1 MNTPPQVL
9 LRILN
14 GDLQGQTFPVGAGL
28 VVGRANTCAVFV
40 PDGRAS
46 REHLELSFEDG
57 RLIARDLKSHNGTFL
72 NGVRMESSEVHPG
85 DVVRIG
91 TTLLGFE
98 IAKASAESA
107 VKVVQGSHDL
117 EPRLVRSMDP
127 ISGPVV
133 ASRINAEDYLASLG
147 VSQTITT
154 DASTLQLLRKTRH
167 FAILTEV
174 SRALQ
179 RYSDLQESLPG
190 ILDLVL
196 QVLRA
201 DAASVVLLDDEGRLV
216 PNLMREREDRVG
228 VQVETFRSGEISE
241 ARVISKTIAD
251 KVLKERCAVIT
262 ADASTDERF
271 ATADSVV
278 INNVRSLMVVP
289 ILVSDEMLGFVEFE
303 NRRSVSAFDE
313 TDLHFAS
320 VMGSM
325 VGIALNHLRMQ
336 QSRERVIQQLQA
348 ARDQLLATQ
357 QRLII
362 AERMGTLGRLASG
375 IAHEVK
381 NHLSPL
387 LLADLIAHKYPEDS
401 EICEASEMMLEA
413 QRRILGLVDEIRQFA
428 GGGRGSVQLAPCDL
442 SDLVNGVLRFI
453 TCDRSMQSVH
463 IRAEHRQEPLVN
475 VDSGRIRQVLINLI
489 RNASEAMGGQGTI
502 EVVVDA
508 SSHAATVSVRDSGPG
523 IPKDVQDRIFEPFF
537 TTKGERGLGLGLD
550 ISRQIIRAHGG
561 SLVFTS
567 TLGVGSEFSVI
578 LPMQQDS
585 DADEP
590 RDSAPEFS
598 DLATDAGHMRFPTS

>member
-1 MNTPPQVL
+1 MNTAPQVL

-14 GDLQGQTFPVGAGL
+14 GDLQGQTFPVGTGL
-28 VVGRANTCAVFV
+28 VVGRGNTCAVFV

-46 REHLELSFEDG
+46 REHLQLRFEEG
-57 RLIARDLKSHNGTFL
+57 RLMAHDLKSHNGTFL
-72 NGVRMESSEVHPG
+72 NGVRIENAQVHPG
-85 DVVRIG
+85 DVLRIG

-98 IAKASAESA
+98 LVKANGDAA
-107 VKVVQGSHDL
+107 VQVVSDAHAP
-117 EPRLVRSMDP
+117 EPRLIRSMDP
-127 ISGPVV
+127 ISGPVAV
-133 ASRINAEDYLASLG
+133 SRLNAEDYLASLG

-216 PNLMREREDRVG
+216 PNLMRERVPVDGAG
-228 VQVETFRSGEISE
+228 VDTFRSGELGD
-241 ARVISKTIAD
+241 ARIISKTIAD
-251 KVLKERCAVIT
+251 KVLKERCAIIT
-262 ADASTDERF
+262 ADASSDARF
-271 ATADSVV
+271 ASAESVV
-278 INNVRSLMVVP
+278 INHLRSLMVVP

-303 NRRSVSAFDE
+303 NRRSVNAFDE

-336 QSRERVIQQLQA
+336 QSREQVIHQLQA

-387 LLADLIAHKYPEDS
+387 LLADLIAHKYPDDR

-442 SDLVNGVLRFI
+442 VELVNGVLRFI
-453 TCDRSMQSVH
+453 TCDRSMQSVQ
-463 IRAEHRQEPLVN
+463 IRVAHRQEPLVRI
-475 VDSGRIRQVLINLI
+475 DAGRIRQVLINLI

-502 EVVVDA
+502 EVTVDA
-508 SSHAATVSVRDSGPG
+508 SSEAATVTVRDHGPG
-523 IPKDVQDRIFEPFF
+523 IPLEVQARIFEPFF

-550 ISRQIIRAHGG
+550 ISRQIVRAHGG
-561 SLVFTS
+561 SLVFQS
-567 TLGVGSEFSVI
+567 TLGEGSEFSMI
-578 LPMQQDS
+578 LPMQQEPMW
-585 DADEP
+585 ADNP
-590 RDSAPEFS
+590 DQVPEFA
-598 DLATDAGHMRFPTS
+598 DLTTDPGHVRLPS